1 MNSKR
6 VGTPMSHDIG
16 WLLDVYVRNDR
27 AILWI
32 RCEDG
37 RVLRLEDSYTPFF
50 HVKPVDEGAERQLL
64 YQLPE
69 CEGVRA
75 ASVERK
81 KTSLESP
88 REDRVIKVETCGTK
102 PYRKLVDGLDRSRF
116 VESVYGA
123 DFLHSQ
129 LYLLTQLKVEPTSKV
144 LFEHENG
151 WVAHMMKM
159 DDSKELAPPPFAM
172 LRFRLCYDTAGRGRF
187 ITRIDTIFREEQRS
201 FEGNEAELLSSF
213 VLYVNEAGPDLVFCP
228 KCDEFTF
235 PLLQERARMNRVELD
250 LGRANDDGEQVK
262 AQGSFSGRV
271 VLGDVFYGY
280 TSDDWGIAGLVERS
294 RFAFLPMGLATRWKS
309 NRSIDSRNSFELM
322 ERGYVIPRE
331 SYFECARSL
340 GELVRRDRGGI
351 TITPELGLHENVAAL
366 DFDSQFPNIIMRDGL
381 SYEGNGYENQAFRL
395 IPAVIAPFTNRRLWL
410 KKLKKTLPKGTAL
423 RRYCEQRIET
433 LKLISVTQYG
443 IAGCCWNRLG
453 NVLTFEAINKAS
465 REAMVKA
472 KRTAEKNGF
481 RIIYGDVDS
490 LFVQKAGAS
499 RTDYEELAAEISRET
514 DLPMSLDRHFRFVGF
529 LPMRSCEGS
538 SALKRYFGLTFD
550 GDIDARGVELR
561 RSDTPELLRQFQ
573 VMLIGEML
581 NCRDLAEV
589 YSEGVRRGRDLVS
602 RTLALIEGGRV
613 DSGMLAVTRSLRKPV
628 GEYSASVA
636 HRSAAVQLLTQGR
649 EVDVGDEIQ
658 FVYLDSE
665 HSNPLCRVRLPDSP
679 NGRYDKKM
687 YSKLAIETART
698 VFSGMGLGFDQE
710 NQAGAHL
717 SLSDYLG

>member
-151 WVAHMMKM
+151 WVTHMMKM

-172 LRFRLCYDTAGRGRF
+172 LRFRLGYDTAGRGRF

-213 VLYVNEAGPDLVFCP
+213 VLYVNEADPDLVFCP

>member
-151 WVAHMMKM
+151 WVTHMMKM

-172 LRFRLCYDTAGRGRF
+172 LRFRLGYDTAGRGRF

-213 VLYVNEAGPDLVFCP
+213 VLYVNEADPDLVFCP

-687 YSKLAIETART
+687 YSKLVIETART

>member
-1 MNSKR
+1 
-6 VGTPMSHDIG
+6 MSHDIG

-151 WVAHMMKM
+151 WVTHMMKM

-172 LRFRLCYDTAGRGRF
+172 LRFRLGYDTAGRGRF

-213 VLYVNEAGPDLVFCP
+213 VLYVNEADPDLVFCP

-687 YSKLAIETART
+687 YSKLVIETART

>member
-1 MNSKR
+1 
-6 VGTPMSHDIG
+6 MSHDIG

-151 WVAHMMKM
+151 WVTHMMKM

-213 VLYVNEAGPDLVFCP
+213 VLYVNEADPDLVFCP

>member
-1 MNSKR
+1 
-6 VGTPMSHDIG
+6 MSHDIG

-151 WVAHMMKM
+151 WVTHMMKM

-172 LRFRLCYDTAGRGRF
+172 LRFRLGYDTAGRGRF

-213 VLYVNEAGPDLVFCP
+213 VLYVNEADPDLVFCP

-309 NRSIDSRNSFELM
+309 NRSIDSRNSFELI